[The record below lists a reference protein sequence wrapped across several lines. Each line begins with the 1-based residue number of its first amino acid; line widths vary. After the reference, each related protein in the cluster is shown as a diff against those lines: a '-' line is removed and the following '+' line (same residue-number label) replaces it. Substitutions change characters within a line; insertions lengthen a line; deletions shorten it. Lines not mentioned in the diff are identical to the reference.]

1 MFMLHLMLML
11 YMTYNYFF
19 MLHLYM
25 IHTDM
30 GFSFNLYNNIMLDM
44 LYNSLHSLFPHMF
57 HLDMY
62 HNSSFMYL
70 LDMFTLQLLLTLH
83 ILFSFRL
90 DMHIMLDNHHNSSL
104 SLLLHISHPNMY
116 HMSSFMYSLDMFMLL
131 LLLTLHILLS
141 FSLDIYIMLDMFLV
155 HTYLLHLHNFML
167 LLFRYNLSVM
177 C

>member
-1 MFMLHLMLML
+1 MFKPQLLLML
-11 YMTYNYFF
+11 YMTYNYFVW
-19 MLHLYM
+19 LYLYM
-25 IHTDM
+25 IHTHTYL
-30 GFSFNLYNNIMLDM
+30 SFNLYNNIMLDNP
-44 LYNSLHSLFPHMF
+44 YNSLHSLFSHMF

-116 HMSSFMYSLDMFMLL
+116 HMSSFMYSLDMFMLH
-131 LLLTLHILLS
+131 LLLTLHMLLP
-141 FSLDIYIMLDMFLV
+141 FSLDIYIMLDMFFDYIG
-155 HTYLLHLHNFML
+155 YLNLHNFML
-167 LLFRYNLSVM
+167 SLFYYNLSVM